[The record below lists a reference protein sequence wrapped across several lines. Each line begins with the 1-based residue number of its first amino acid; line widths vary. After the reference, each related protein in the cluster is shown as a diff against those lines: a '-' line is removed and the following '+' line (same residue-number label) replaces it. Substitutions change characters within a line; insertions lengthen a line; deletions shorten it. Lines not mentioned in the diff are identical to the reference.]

1 MKCLIRIQ
9 NLIVTAKSVGS
20 FLLLQVLFSAA
31 VSAQVEVQV
40 KVDKLTCDSI
50 HFNADT
56 TDIIFYKKQKNG
68 VYDLQAHK
76 MLIKPTK
83 NPILMLFSADLYLQ
97 ITKDGFQMDHFTDGI
112 NRFTY
117 ETDDLTGLEA
127 VFPAPVSDQYKNVVE
142 LNGTMVNYENGEMIQ
157 TDSVFMSEFISETV
171 FKLAILDENRVLIN
185 YARWPIDPLMS
196 GNDKDVFDPGFGKS
210 GVLNKIT
217 KKWEIPAIYKS
228 IEMRDSFLFCLN
240 ESATRTYTS
249 NDFVDSI
256 VSYDRSYD
264 VFVQRNGEWILKFS
278 QLVSWSE
285 ESLKLIMGWDE
296 AQFAS
301 DSLHIISEINGKKGL
316 WQLELFH
323 ETEMNAPV
331 SSLIY
336 NQLLANSFDLIFI
349 ESEDH
354 LVVSYA
360 GNTDLGLTLYNEV
373 SMQNGELK
381 LDTTIQAQESL
392 VYVRGPMHLPTIF
405 SDQQILDYT
414 NLITA
419 SLPVETANRTVRN
432 NANLPEFSRAFGLS
446 VLNDSLML
454 VHNYKLD
461 SIDPFTPPLKSLIYP
476 DEDSMHYDGLW
487 WYAIYP
493 PLIPGYSK
501 SGVYNLFDNSWF
513 FNPVFESI
521 QVNDEQFLL
530 KDNREDEGVSERL
543 EPLYSLYNLDRK
555 FLFQALTY
563 TEITANFDVKTPP
576 FFNLKFIPFHK
587 QFSDKTIYPSI
598 DPQTMR
604 ANYYAQ
610 HTDGTWEVYDFFP
623 SSMAI
628 QTQPLTQAKELI
640 HYCPIYDYFVYVEA
654 DSIFIEIKD
663 QTHAMHSKD
672 GFFEVEI
679 QVFGDGFEYAL
690 RTIGSDT
697 LTRATSS
704 LFDSTYFSGRKASYQ
719 MTDHRFIINENYR
732 FDNRELYYGDW
743 EIYWMDP
750 EWKHGYKRYDSET
763 AMIWQE
769 RNGVWEIKTPYYG
782 KIEPTKLGY
791 LVSTVSVQE
800 FDKCTGASNTIPGRT
815 ILLDTNFKALSFL
828 DYFDF
833 ESGVVYEFGVSL
845 CNVGGCFLVG
855 NNGEILTTAE
865 WDYFELE
872 DGRIKAVLYN
882 YFLDE
887 EYFYEEPGYGI
898 EKVEYFDLPRE

>member
-1 MKCLIRIQ
+1 MKCHIRIQ
-9 NLIVTAKSVGS
+9 NRILNAKSNGF

-117 ETDDLTGLEA
+117 ETDDLTGFKA
-127 VFPAPVSDQYKNVVE
+127 VFPASISDQYKNVVE

-157 TDSVFMSEFISETV
+157 TDSVFKSEFISETV

-185 YARWPIDPLMS
+185 YARSPIEPLIN
-196 GNDKDVFDPGFGKS
+196 NDYIYSIDTGFGQS
-210 GVLNKIT
+210 GVFNKLT
-217 KKWEIPAIYKS
+217 KKWEIPASYKS
-228 IEMRDSFLFCLN
+228 IEKRDSFLFCLN
-240 ESATRTYTS
+240 ETANLIYTDL
-249 NDFVDSI
+249 DFVGVF
-256 VSYDRSYD
+256 VSYERNYD
-264 VFVQRNGEWILKFS
+264 VFVERNGEWVLKFS
-278 QLVSWSE
+278 NLTGWTE
-285 ESLKLIMGWDE
+285 ENLKSIFGWDA
-296 AQFAS
+296 AQFAA
-301 DSLHIISEINGKKGL
+301 DSLYIISEINGKKGL

-323 ETEMNAPV
+323 ESEMNAPG

-336 NQLLANSFDLIFI
+336 NQLLANEHDLIFW
-349 ESEDH
+349 E
-354 LVVSYA
+354 
-360 GNTDLGLTLYNEV
+360 NTDRLLLSYQANADKGLTLYREV
-373 SMQNGELK
+373 YADNGELK
-381 LDTTIQAQESL
+381 IDGMIHAGKSL
-392 VYVRGPMHLPTIF
+392 VYGRGYFADTTVYADQGMLNYSEFIADGRSELTDRKTVR
-405 SDQQILDYT
+405 
-414 NLITA
+414 NLA
-419 SLPVETANRTVRN
+419 SLP
-432 NANLPEFSRAFGLS
+432 EFFRACGLS
-446 VLNDSLML
+446 IVNDSLIQ
-454 VHNYKLD
+454 VIDYKLD
-461 SIDPFTPPLKSLIYP
+461 DMDPFTPPLKSYLYP
-476 DEDSMHYDGLW
+476 DEDSIRFDESFGNW
-487 WYAIYP
+487 EAIYP
-493 PLIPGYSK
+493 PAIPGHSR
-501 SGVYNLFDNSWF
+501 SGVYNLKQNTWF
-513 FNPVFESI
+513 IDPVYESI
-521 QVNDEQFLL
+521 QFNDDQFLI
-530 KDNREDEGVSERL
+530 KDNREDDGELERL
-543 EPLYSLYNLDRK
+543 NIIYSLQNLNGE
-555 FLFQALTY
+555 FLFQARDLE
-563 TEITANFDVKTPP
+563 EITVTFDFKNPIFLNQQQVR
-576 FFNLKFIPFHK
+576 FYK
-587 QFSDKTIYPSI
+587 QFSDKTIYNQISPDDIHADYYVQDVEGKWQIYNFLPS
-598 DPQTMR
+598 DFRLQTLPIS
-604 ANYYAQ
+604 APK
-610 HTDGTWEVYDFFP
+610 D
-623 SSMAI
+623 
-628 QTQPLTQAKELI
+628 LI
-640 HYCPIYDYFVYVEA
+640 HYCPIYDYFVYVES

-719 MTDHRFIINENYR
+719 MSDHRFIINENFV
-732 FDNRELYYGDW
+732 FDNSYFVDW

-750 EWKHGYKRYDSET
+750 EWQHGYKRYDSET

-800 FDKCTGASNTIPGRT
+800 FDKSTGASNTIPGRT

-833 ESGVVYEFGVSL
+833 ESGVVYDFGVSL

-887 EYFYEEPGYGI
+887 EYFYEEPGYAI